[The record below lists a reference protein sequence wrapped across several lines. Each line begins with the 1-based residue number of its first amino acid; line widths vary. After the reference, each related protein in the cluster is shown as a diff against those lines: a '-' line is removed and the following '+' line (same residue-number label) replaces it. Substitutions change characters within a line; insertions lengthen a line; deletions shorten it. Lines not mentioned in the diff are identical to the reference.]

1 VSPDNGVKGNALT
14 GQVNWVELDVDKAA
28 LDADHFLTGAE
39 RFRVA
44 LGFQ

>member
-1 VSPDNGVKGNALT
+1 M
-14 GQVNWVELDVDKAA
+14 DKAA